1 MDQSPRVGKKT
12 AKLLESVVR
21 GVRERLRGRGVAAYA
36 VEQQAVETVGELV
49 GIALRRQPRI
59 GPVQGREDE
68 QRGRRV
74 VEVGSELAELS
85 PLAEEGAEALLVA
98 AALRH
103 DLVATLAVEVP
114 PLADEDRRHVEL
126 VGDDAEMRA

>member
-1 MDQSPRVGKKT
+1 MRRKYQTNSRSKHARGLTDESITKSRKEGGEIARVGCPRR
-12 AKLLESVVR
+12 V
-21 GVRERLRGRGVAAYA
+21 GERLRGRGVAAYA
-36 VEQQAVETVGELV
+36 VDQQAVETVGELV
-49 GIALRRQPRI
+49 GVALRRQPRI

-85 PLAEEGAEALLVA
+85 SLAEERAEPLVVA

-103 DLVATLAVEVP
+103 DL
-114 PLADEDRRHVEL
+114 
-126 VGDDAEMRA
+126 